1 VKRVNQNLYQLL
13 RRIYW
18 RLPLPEETKEL
29 LVGFARR
36 FLRGMKKALA
46 EPVTTASSAS
56 VSREKILQEYANQ
69 ILAIPRKSGNE
80 YVEIS
85 SSSYQRKEGDAKI
98 LAYYL
103 PQFHPTKENDMWWG
117 KGVTEWNN
125 VSRAMPQY
133 VGHYQPRLPGELG
146 YYDLRILDN
155 MRRQVE
161 LAQMYGI
168 YGFCFYYYWFD
179 GKRLLDKP
187 LDMFLEAKT
196 IDFPF
201 SLCWANESWTR
212 RFDGSCGEIL
222 VKQSETVESYIAFI
236 NSVVPYMRDS
246 RYIRMNGKPIFTI
259 YRPSFIPE
267 CASTITAWRE
277 HCVKAGIGDIYIIGI
292 KEHTW
297 DVNLIELGFD
307 AQSEF
312 HPGTLFKHCVDI
324 SSQINYMQDFG
335 GIVLDYRD
343 IVEHKKY
350 FLYNHPKL
358 HRAAMPMWDNSARR
372 DNKGMIFEGASPDLY
387 ERWLT
392 DILLEAK
399 NREDLED
406 HYIFINA
413 WNEWGEGAYLEP
425 DKKYGYAYLNAT
437 RQAIE
442 GVRS

>member
-1 VKRVNQNLYQLL
+1 M
-13 RRIYW
+13 
-18 RLPLPEETKEL
+18 PEETKES
-29 LVGFARR
+29 LVGRARR
-36 FLRGMKKALA
+36 FSRNMKRAA
-46 EPVTTASSAS
+46 SDPGTATVSAP
-56 VSREKILQEYANQ
+56 VSREELLQKYVSQ
-69 ILAIPRKSGNE
+69 VLALPGKPTE
-80 YVEIS
+80 EHVELS
-85 SSSYQRKEGDAKI
+85 SRRYQREEGDAKI

-103 PQFHPTKENDMWWG
+103 PQFHPTEENDLWWG

-125 VSRAMPQY
+125 VSRAVPQY

-155 MRRQVE
+155 IRRQVE
-161 LAQMYGI
+161 LAQMYGV

-187 LDMFLEAKT
+187 LDMFLEAQD

-222 VKQSETVESYIAFI
+222 MKQSETVESYTAFI
-236 NSVVPYMRDS
+236 ESVVPYMRDA
-246 RYIRMNGKPIFTI
+246 RYIRMNGRPVLTV

-267 CASTITAWRE
+267 CASTIAAWRK
-277 HCVKAGIGDIYIIGI
+277 HCIDAGIGDIYIIGV

-297 DVNLIELGFD
+297 DVNLLELGFD

-324 SSQINYMQDFG
+324 SSKIDYMQEFG

-343 IVEHKKY
+343 IVEQKKY
-350 FLYNHPKL
+350 FAYDHPKL
-358 HRAAMPMWDNSARR
+358 HRAAMPMWDNTARR
-372 DNKGMIFEGASPDLY
+372 DNKGMIFEGATPALY
-387 ERWLT
+387 ERWLK
-392 DILLEAK
+392 DILLEAR
-399 NREDLED
+399 NRDDLED
-406 HYIFINA
+406 QYIFINA
-413 WNEWGEGAYLEP
+413 WNEWGEGTYLEP
-425 DKKYGYAYLNAT
+425 DKRYGYAYLNAT

-442 GVRS
+442 GARG

>member
-1 VKRVNQNLYQLL
+1 MNQNLYQLL

-18 RLPLPEETKEL
+18 RLPLPEETKES
-29 LVGFARR
+29 LVGRARR
-36 FLRGMKKALA
+36 FSRSMKKAMV
-46 EPVTTASSAS
+46 EPTGESNS
-56 VSREKILQEYANQ
+56 VPASREKALEEYVKQ
-69 ILAIPRKSGNE
+69 VLALPEKPGSE
-80 YVEIS
+80 HVEIS
-85 SSSYQRKEGDAKI
+85 SRFYQRQDSDAKI

-103 PQFHPTKENDMWWG
+103 PQFHPTEENDMWWG

-125 VSRAMPQY
+125 VSRSVPQY
-133 VGHYQPRLPGELG
+133 LGHYQPRLPGELG
-146 YYDLRILDN
+146 YYDLRIVDN
-155 MRRQVE
+155 IRRQVE
-161 LAQMYGI
+161 LAQMYGV

-187 LDMFLEAKT
+187 LDMFLETKD

-212 RFDGSCGEIL
+212 RFDGTCGEFL
-222 VKQSETVESYIAFI
+222 MKQSETVESYTAFI
-236 NSVVPYMRDS
+236 TSVVPYMKDS
-246 RYIRMNGKPIFTI
+246 RYIRMNGKPVLTV
-259 YRPSFIPE
+259 YRPSFIPD
-267 CASTITAWRE
+267 CANTIAAWRK
-277 HCVKAGIGDIYIIGI
+277 HCIDAGIGDLYIIGV

-297 DVNLIELGFD
+297 DVNLLELGFD

-324 SSQINYMQDFG
+324 STKFDYMQDFG

-343 IVEHKKY
+343 IVEKQKY
-350 FLYNHPKL
+350 FLYDHPKL

-372 DNKGMIFEGASPDLY
+372 NNKGMIFEGSTPELY
-387 ERWLT
+387 ERWLK

-399 NREDLED
+399 DRTDLED
-406 HYIFINA
+406 NYIFINA

-425 DKKYGYAYLNAT
+425 DKRYGYAYLNAT

-442 GVRS
+442 GVRG